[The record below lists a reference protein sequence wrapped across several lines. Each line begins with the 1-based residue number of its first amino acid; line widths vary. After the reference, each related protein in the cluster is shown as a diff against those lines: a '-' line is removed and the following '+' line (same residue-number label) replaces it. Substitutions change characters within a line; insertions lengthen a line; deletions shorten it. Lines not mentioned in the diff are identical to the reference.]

1 MTSDNICDILVPE
14 KKQQSLRTQKNRLI
28 TSEYGLANAA
38 SLIRLAAFC
47 IFHSWREKCRGSFCY
62 GKFLRSVT
70 KNAQLVMI
78 ETSYIL
84 KGKNRRIA
92 ALKLEVIAE
101 TIKVDISGALGK
113 LLEQSSL

>member
-1 MTSDNICDILVPE
+1 MGCM
-14 KKQQSLRTQKNRLI
+14 
-28 TSEYGLANAA
+28 
-38 SLIRLAAFC
+38 
-47 IFHSWREKCRGSFCY
+47 
-62 GKFLRSVT
+62 T

-92 ALKLEVIAE
+92 ALTLEVIAE